1 MYNVDEIKSKITC
14 IEYARRNGIDVQK
27 SGDRTYSPFH
37 IGKNPTSFVC
47 YDDSWYSFSDS
58 IGGDVIDLCA
68 FLKHSG
74 DKGKA
79 IADLAKQLN
88 IHSDHDT
95 KEWFDYMQQLGNRVF
110 HYNTKLTAD
119 DMDYLHSRGISDA
132 TISSLRLGRDEDGR
146 LVIPYWKNGSI
157 VYYATR
163 ARPGCKFPES
173 KYRKMKIDDYNE
185 NCVWGLDTL
194 TRESDVLIIAEG
206 AFDALA
212 AYEQGYPVISAITG
226 HFSSKQLPD
235 ALAACR
241 QFPSVVLTYD
251 DDSKTSHSGEKF
263 TLKMAKILQTNGIEF
278 KIAPMPTG
286 FHDLSEYHAAGK
298 SIDKLIATAE
308 DGIGYLIGT
317 IDNVDDM
324 EKFILSIA
332 RNTKATQIV
341 SYMQNS
347 RLPDAVNK
355 EIIKIAKSCP
365 PETFIADEILKNHTL
380 IYVID
385 DSFYEWDG
393 KIWVRTTDTT
403 IQDYAVSQYGK
414 IFATAQ
420 RSINVMKLLKTLVHR
435 DISFNRT
442 ATLTFQNGTLEL
454 DSETFREHRQS
465 DYNSLIMDYDYN
477 PSAKCPNWEKFIS
490 EVTENI
496 PQRAEILQQIAGY
509 VLFPNCKFQK
519 IFVLVGDGSNGK
531 SVYLNTLEN
540 IYSPKSCS
548 YIDPA
553 NMSNEFWLIHLK
565 DSMLNFATEINSDF
579 SKAENVLKMVS
590 DGTTMQAC
598 YKGQNHITF
607 APRCKMIF
615 ACNAMPKTKTIQ
627 GMERR
632 LLFIDFSAKFVD
644 DPDPNNPHQY
654 RKDIDLQTRLN
665 TELSG
670 IFNWC
675 FYGYRMLKIQ
685 NCFTEAPEQQIY
697 LQQFRESSNPVETFV
712 IDCADYFKGFQSRTA
727 IYELYRRWCDENG
740 HNPMASN
747 RFHTA
752 LRVALGDLIVDEG
765 QKTIN
770 GIRGRFYEFS
780 DKTATTILE
789 PFKEYVSA
797 DDLKKFKES
806 LKDGV
811 QVHL

>member
-1 MYNVDEIKSKITC
+1 
-14 IEYARRNGIDVQK
+14 
-27 SGDRTYSPFH
+27 
-37 IGKNPTSFVC
+37 
-47 YDDSWYSFSDS
+47 
-58 IGGDVIDLCA
+58 
-68 FLKHSG
+68 
-74 DKGKA
+74 
-79 IADLAKQLN
+79 
-88 IHSDHDT
+88 
-95 KEWFDYMQQLGNRVF
+95 
-110 HYNTKLTAD
+110 
-119 DMDYLHSRGISDA
+119 
-132 TISSLRLGRDEDGR
+132 
-146 LVIPYWKNGSI
+146 
-157 VYYATR
+157 
-163 ARPGCKFPES
+163 
-173 KYRKMKIDDYNE
+173 
-185 NCVWGLDTL
+185 
-194 TRESDVLIIAEG
+194 
-206 AFDALA
+206 
-212 AYEQGYPVISAITG
+212 
-226 HFSSKQLPD
+226 
-235 ALAACR
+235 
-241 QFPSVVLTYD
+241 
-251 DDSKTSHSGEKF
+251 
-263 TLKMAKILQTNGIEF
+263 
-278 KIAPMPTG
+278 
-286 FHDLSEYHAAGK
+286 
-298 SIDKLIATAE
+298 
-308 DGIGYLIGT
+308 
-317 IDNVDDM
+317 
-324 EKFILSIA
+324 
-332 RNTKATQIV
+332 
-341 SYMQNS
+341 
-347 RLPDAVNK
+347 
-355 EIIKIAKSCP
+355 
-365 PETFIADEILKNHTL
+365 
-380 IYVID
+380 
-385 DSFYEWDG
+385 
-393 KIWVRTTDTT
+393 
-403 IQDYAVSQYGK
+403 
-414 IFATAQ
+414 
-420 RSINVMKLLKTLVHR
+420 
-435 DISFNRT
+435 
-442 ATLTFQNGTLEL
+442 
-454 DSETFREHRQS
+454 
-465 DYNSLIMDYDYN
+465 MDYDYN

-644 DPDPNNPHQY
+644 DPDPNNPHQFK
-654 RKDIDLQTRLN
+654 KDIDLQTRLN

-675 FYGYRMLKIQ
+675 FYGYRMLKTQ
-685 NCFTEAPEQQIY
+685 NCFTESPEQQIY

-740 HNPMASN
+740 HNPMASD

-752 LRVALGDLIVDEG
+752 LRVALGDLIVDES
-765 QKTIN
+765 QKTID

-811 QVHL
+811 QTHF